1 MTIRAMMVGVSMRKL
16 PQLKEGRIPMKG
28 LIKGWVKLSNQFTKV
43 DSRPILKKL
52 KTKRSERRNAIIPSM
67 ALIKLATGLN
77 MFSL

>member
-1 MTIRAMMVGVSMRKL
+1 
-16 PQLKEGRIPMKG
+16 MKG

-67 ALIKLATGLN
+67 ALIKLAAGLN
-77 MFSL
+77 MFSLEKI